1 MGSYSTAA
9 AVGSISYPRTGW
21 RFKMSKNVHTLRGA
35 GVQKCPQADSPIFP
49 TQSLCDVVLPNMPLS
64 FPLTP
69 MLDKWSLY
77 LIYKNDLGVN
87 SHSKLQRII
96 RQWKTH
102 SLCEPS
108 ASTSKNCKK
117 LNHITSRLKCFHHN
131 HTLQDVC
138 YLVYRSLWCKL
149 STELFICV
157 QSFSQYMPFR
167 LKHFWLIQYTIIM
180 NWIIN
185 LCLGLIRINQSAT
198 YTCQVLIFL
207 QQLISNHIMQIK
219 H

>member
-1 MGSYSTAA
+1 
-9 AVGSISYPRTGW
+9 
-21 RFKMSKNVHTLRGA
+21 
-35 GVQKCPQADSPIFP
+35 
-49 TQSLCDVVLPNMPLS
+49 MPLS

-69 MLDKWSLY
+69 TLDKWSLY

-96 RQWKTH
+96 CQWKTH

-108 ASTSKNCKK
+108 ASTGKNCKK

-138 YLVYRSLWCKL
+138 YLVYQSLWCKL
-149 STELFICV
+149 STELRYLSVFSASVNICHSDW
-157 QSFSQYMPFR
+157 SFFS
-167 LKHFWLIQYTIIM
+167 LIQYTIIM